1 MTASRNKREG
11 RFAGKRWV
19 DDVKKLTR
27 TGHNPANQFLAL
39 KGMP

>member
-39 KGMP
+39 KGKP